1 MCAPSHFLPSLF
13 FRFCAFPFP
22 LLSVNRK
29 SISGKCSEDEKQKT
43 GGWGLS
49 LSLVKC
55 PVLLELRDEEFA
67 GCGGCRILRDILCQ
81 IGHLS
86 DHVISGLGI
95 ITGTSR
101 QHVAVGM
108 ILVTVINQSHI
119 SDILLR

>member
-1 MCAPSHFLPSLF
+1 MCAPSHFLPPLF
-13 FRFCAFPFP
+13 FRFCPFPFP
-22 LLSVNRK
+22 LLSVMRK
-29 SISGKCSEDEKQKT
+29 SISGKCLGDEKQKT
-43 GGWGLS
+43 GGWGHS

-55 PVLLELRDEEFA
+55 PVLLELRDEEFT
-67 GCGGCRILRDILCQ
+67 GCCGCRILRDILCQ

-86 DHVISGLGI
+86 DHMISGLDI

-101 QHVAVGM
+101 QHIAVGM